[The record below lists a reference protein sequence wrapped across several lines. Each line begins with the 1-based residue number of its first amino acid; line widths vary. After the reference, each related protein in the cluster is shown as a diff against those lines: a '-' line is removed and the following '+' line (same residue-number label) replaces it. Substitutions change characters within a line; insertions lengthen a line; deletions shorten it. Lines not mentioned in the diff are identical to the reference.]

1 MKFSITTFIIQILNF
16 ALLSYILYRV
26 LYRPLRNIMEKRNR
40 LVMEDIDRAV
50 RMKEDAINIKD
61 KYEKLITEM
70 SVIKKSEMEKAVE
83 QAEEAKRTILE
94 RAAREAREEKEK
106 ATAVIENERR
116 EMMAA
121 LKVDAVDVSAELASR
136 LLSSVADEVLH
147 GKLIEMLLREIE
159 EHPLSVPDRGG
170 EGVKAVVVSAYALK
184 DSESDSIETL
194 LKDYV
199 GATVNIEQKVDSEL
213 IAGVRLWID
222 GHVIDGT
229 LKGQLAAFKERALK
243 GLE

>member
-1 MKFSITTFIIQILNF
+1 M
-16 ALLSYILYRV
+16 
-26 LYRPLRNIMEKRNR
+26 
-40 LVMEDIDRAV
+40 
-50 RMKEDAINIKD
+50 
-61 KYEKLITEM
+61 
-70 SVIKKSEMEKAVE
+70 E

-121 LKVDAVDVSAELASR
+121 VKVDAVDVSAELASR
-136 LLSSVADEVLH
+136 LLSSLADEVLH

-159 EHPLSVPDRGG
+159 EHPLSVPDRRGI
-170 EGVKAVVVSAYALK
+170 GVKAVVVSAYALK
-184 DSESDSIETL
+184 DSEADSIDTL

-199 GATVNIEQKVDSEL
+199 GATVNIEQKVDPEL

-222 GHVIDGT
+222 GHVLDGT
-229 LKGQLAAFKERALK
+229 LKGQLAAFKERALE